1 MMIYL
6 DYAATTPMS
15 AEALQTYTK
24 AASQYFGNEQSLH
37 DIGGTA
43 SSLLQV
49 CRKTFAE
56 MIGGKEQGIFFT
68 SGGSESNYL
77 AIQSLLNAQN
87 KKHIITT
94 PMEHA
99 SIRSYFQTLQS
110 KGYTI
115 TEIPVDK
122 NGLIR
127 LIDLEAAIT
136 EDTVLAS
143 IQHGNSEIGTVQ
155 NIAEIGAL
163 LKKYNVLFHSDCV
176 QTFGKLPI
184 HVFEMGIDSLS
195 VSAHKIYGPK
205 GVGAC
210 YINPQVRWTEIFP
223 GTSHEKGFR
232 PGTVNVPGIAAF
244 LTAAENILKN
254 QQEESLR
261 FKGLR
266 SYFLEQI
273 RTLPLKIEV
282 EGHSASCLPH
292 IIGVTI
298 KGIEGQYTML
308 ECNRR
313 GIAIST
319 GSACQVGK
327 QEPSKTMLAIG
338 KTYEEAKQY
347 VRFSF
352 GQQTTKDQIDT
363 TIHALHT
370 IGNQFYRGVKS

>member
-15 AEALQTYTK
+15 EEALQTYMK

-56 MIGGKEQGIFFT
+56 MIGGKEQGVFFT

-77 AIQSLLNAQN
+77 AIQSLLNARN

-99 SIRSYFQTLQS
+99 SIRSYFQSLQS
-110 KGYTI
+110 EGYTI
-115 TEIPVDK
+115 TEIPVDD
-122 NGLIR
+122 GGVIHLD
-127 LIDLEAAIT
+127 DLESAIT
-136 EDTVLAS
+136 ENTVLAS

-184 HVFEMGIDSLS
+184 NVFEMGIDSLS

-210 YINPQVRWTEIFP
+210 YINPQVRWKQIFP

-232 PGTVNVPGIAAF
+232 PGTVNVPGIASF

-254 QQEESLR
+254 QQKESLR
-261 FKGLR
+261 FTELR
-266 SYFLEQI
+266 SYFLGHLQA
-273 RTLPLKIEV
+273 LPLEIKV
-282 EGHSASCLPH
+282 EGYSTSCLPH
-292 IIGVTI
+292 IVGVTI

-308 ECNRR
+308 ECNRH